1 MPPCVA
7 HMGCTN
13 RENPQG
19 IFGYHPLPWIAL
31 GSSGPSM
38 QPLDATSMQTPATT
52 SVEAQLLL
60 QAEGL
65 MTWSSG
71 TSGSAPNWAIWDIIK
86 STRCSISAYIFPS
99 C

>member
-1 MPPCVA
+1 
-7 HMGCTN
+7 MGCTN

-31 GSSGPSM
+31 GSSGPSK
-38 QPLDATSMQTPATT
+38 QALDATSMQTPATTSAEAQTATT

-65 MTWSSG
+65 MTGSSG
-71 TSGSAPNWAIWDIIK
+71 TSGSAPNWAI
-86 STRCSISAYIFPS
+86 
-99 C
+99 